1 MAAKRISQREAR
13 RLRRELTELRQQ
25 IDHERNTWRSD
36 WPNATHLRA
45 FEAPPL
51 VYEAVR
57 VARELGHAVIVIPY
71 RDEPGLRLWAVRL
84 PESAS

>member
-1 MAAKRISQREAR
+1 
-13 RLRRELTELRQQ
+13 
-25 IDHERNTWRSD
+25 
-36 WPNATHLRA
+36 
-45 FEAPPL
+45 